1 MMPLQG
7 FKPVLGALLLGQLR
21 TPGAAMTRLPPRRST
36 GAAPVPPRSRLGAS
50 PASRSN
56 GDGSVPAGSEL
67 PRVWEGE
74 RPPRTLAPCF
84 PSEAAGSKRVA
95 SDERG

>member
-36 GAAPVPPRSRLGAS
+36 GGSPGATPVPARGK
-50 PASRSN
+50 
-56 GDGSVPAGSEL
+56 
-67 PRVWEGE
+67 
-74 RPPRTLAPCF
+74 PCF
-84 PSEAAGSKRVA
+84 PQQRGRERPGGLRAAPCLGGRAAASHARTLFSKR
-95 SDERG
+95 SCWEQTRRE